1 MNRRKII
8 YALGSGAL
16 APLASLAPRASFAQ
30 QKIYRLAILHLTN
43 AESARTREDALW
55 LGLKELGYTEG
66 VNLAIDRRYADGQ
79 ASRLPG
85 LAAELV
91 MSRPDVICAPTTPA
105 AHAVKEAA
113 NAAGSQVPIVITLA
127 SDPVGSGFAVSLARP
142 GGNIT
147 GTTNMQTDIDAKRVQ
162 MLKEMIPTLKR
173 VGVVQ
178 AGDKLAQIQLAAA
191 QGAGRVLGIEI
202 VAIVAQQPDDYRRE
216 FATAK
221 SRGIGAF
228 MMFANSQNQ
237 QNEKLTIDLAA
248 QYRVPVIYPDTG
260 RPERGGLISYGTDSA
275 KLYKRAAFYIDK
287 LFKGAKAGELPIEQP
302 TLFVL
307 AVNMKTAK
315 ALGIKV
321 PQTILIQAT
330 KVIE

>member
-1 MNRRKII
+1 MNTRRKLVI
-8 YALGSGAL
+8 ALGASTL
-16 APLASLAPRASFAQ
+16 APCASFAQ
-30 QKIYRLAILHLTN
+30 QKIYRLAILQLVS
-43 AESARTREDALW
+43 AESVRVREDVLW
-55 LGLKELGYTEG
+55 QGLKELGYTEG
-66 VNLAIDRRYADGQ
+66 VNLAIERRYADGQ
-79 ASRLPG
+79 AARLPG

-91 MSRPDVICAPTTPA
+91 KSRPDVICAPTTPA
-105 AHAVKEAA
+105 AQAVKEAA
-113 NAAGSQVPIVITLA
+113 HAAGSQVPIVITQA

-147 GTTNMQTDIDAKRVQ
+147 GTTNMQSDIDAKRVQ
-162 MLKEMIPTLKR
+162 MLKELIPSLKR

-178 AGDKLAQIQLAAA
+178 AGDKLAQIQLAAT
-191 QGAGRVLGIEI
+191 QVAGHVLGIEI

-228 MMFANSQNQ
+228 MTAANSQNQ
-237 QNEKLTIDLAA
+237 QNEKLMVDLAA
-248 QYRVPVIYPDTG
+248 QFLLPVIYPDTG

-275 KLYKRAAFYIDK
+275 KLYKRTAFYIDK
-287 LFKGAKAGELPIEQP
+287 LFKGAKADDLPIERP
-302 TLFVL
+302 TQFEL
-307 AVNMKTAK
+307 AINLKTAK
-315 ALGIKV
+315 ALGLKV